1 MSEEKK
7 TAVTEEVK
15 EEARKLTEEELE
27 QVTGGSNVSTMLKGK
42 VAGVEITSDG
52 QPGAT
57 ATVRVRGA
65 SSITASSEPLY
76 VVD

>member
-1 MSEEKK
+1 MSDEKK
-7 TAVTEEVK
+7 NEVTEEVK
-15 EEARKLTEEELE
+15 EEARKLTEEELA
-27 QVTGGSNVSTMLKGK
+27 QVSGGSNISTMLEGK
-42 VAGVEITSDG
+42 VAGVQITSDG

-57 ATVRVRGA
+57 ATIRVRGA